1 MRLEMVDLE
10 VQECKGLDP
19 NKIYIINVK
28 NAHDLNPEAFGKC
41 LMRFTNQLDRLNV
54 KYAINIA
61 DYLELEISEIIPNNK
76 FILNLS
82 KENGDS
88 K

>member
-1 MRLEMVDLE
+1 MVDLE

-28 NAHDLNPEAFGKC
+28 NAQDLNPEDFGRC
-41 LMRFTNQLDRLNV
+41 LVNFTNQLDSLHI

-82 KENGDS
+82 KEGDN

>member
-1 MRLEMVDLE
+1 MVDLE

-28 NAHDLNPEAFGKC
+28 KPEDMPHSIFGMVLKT
-41 LMRFTNQLDRLNV
+41 FKDQLDALNL
-54 KYAINIA
+54 KYAINISNQM
-61 DYLELEISEIIPNNK
+61 EIEISEIIPNNK

-82 KENGDS
+82 KENGGE
-88 K
+88 